1 MIHTPIGARCPKCAD
16 LRKLPMFQINSITLV
31 KGVSAGLLSALVL
44 GYIWGAFFLV
54 LLRIPWMS
62 ILLPLGI
69 GYAIGEFVSI
79 AVRRKRG
86 TILAYVAGSGVVLT
100 YGWTILVKPVALGY
114 ILGDVFF
121 MGSMIFAIM
130 IAISRVK

>member
-54 LLRIPWMS
+54 LLRIPWMF

>member
-1 MIHTPIGARCPKCAD
+1 MIHTPIGARCPECAD

-31 KGVSAGLLSALVL
+31 KGVSVGLLSALVL
-44 GYIWGAFFLV
+44 GYIWGVLFLV
-54 LLRIPWMS
+54 LLRIPLIS
-62 ILLPLGI
+62 LLLPLGI

-79 AVRRKRG
+79 AVKRKRG
-86 TILAYVAGSGVVLT
+86 TILAYVTGSGVVLT
-100 YGWTILVKPVALGY
+100 YVWTILVKPAALGY

-121 MGSMIFAIM
+121 MGTMIFAIM